1 MKKTPVA
8 WDLDWGLKPCLMFK
22 DGKILDHEN
31 SKRLYPEFFNK
42 DKPIW
47 NKLPIAND
55 LDPLGDFDG
64 EETKSSKD
72 D

>member
-1 MKKTPVA
+1 
-8 WDLDWGLKPCLMFK
+8 MFE

-31 SKRLYPEFFNK
+31 SKRLYPEYFNNE
-42 DKPIW
+42 KPIW
-47 NKLPIAND
+47 NKLPLAND

-64 EETKSSKD
+64 ETTTSSKD